1 MDVTILATGQSAAGR
16 KRRQE
21 VMQGLKNLLRK
32 KTKVASMNIDTL
44 FKEFRGSSE
53 LQITRDM

>member
-1 MDVTILATGQSAAGR
+1 MGQSAAGR

-21 VMQGLKNLLRK
+21 VMEGLKNLLRK
-32 KTKVASMNIDTL
+32 KAKVASMNIDTL